1 MRVYHERPRVPVTW
15 WLLGLGTI
23 AVLATETV
31 AGWPLLVA
39 VAIYT
44 VLVGLVVAMLLNW
57 GRASIDVTGG
67 ELRVGQARLP
77 LADTGQVTALDET
90 QTRSLRGPRGD
101 PAAFLFIR
109 PYLRVAVYVEVTSP
123 AAPDPAAADP
133 AAADPAAAGPAA
145 QGAGGTAAAAG
156 RPGRLPWRRDRRA
169 RPEPG
174 AGAPYWLVCT
184 RRPAELAAAI
194 SASRP
199 AARINGATMG

>member
-1 MRVYHERPRVPVTW
+1 MRPYHERLRVPVTW

-31 AGWPLLVA
+31 AGWPPLVA
-39 VAIYT
+39 AAIYT
-44 VLVGLVVAMLLNW
+44 VLVGAVVALLLNW
-57 GRASIDVTGG
+57 GRPSIDVTGG

-77 LADTGQVTALDET
+77 LASTGEVTALDEA

-109 PYLRVAVYVEVTSP
+109 PYLRQAVYVAVTSP
-123 AAPDPAAADP
+123 VPEPPAADSRRR
-133 AAADPAAAGPAA
+133 GW
-145 QGAGGTAAAAG
+145 
-156 RPGRLPWRRDRRA
+156 LPWRRRGRA
-169 RPEPG
+169 QRPVPG

-184 RRPAELAAAI
+184 RHPAELAAAI

-199 AARINGATMG
+199 AAHIDGATMG